1 MSSTE
6 RTPLLPDQDRSTE
19 DGIASEI
26 PQEDQRTIVRLKRWF
41 IRNFIPIL
49 CMAIITVAIVV
60 FAVIAFTVR
69 RPSHNE
75 PGKPGHGHKHNRTH
89 EVCMTP
95 ACIHAS
101 SSILESLTSDDHITP
116 CDDFETFVCGG
127 WRDEHDLRAD
137 QRQLGELSLMDERSS
152 KVLRQLLESDYESD
166 SAHSSF
172 SPAALQGLSASL
184 DKQNFKKMKD
194 AYTACMDET
203 AIAKRGL
210 EPLLQIVKS
219 LQSIYPS
226 SSSNELVSRTKSK
239 ITGPRSNLTEAII
252 YLQELGL
259 SAFIDAGVGA
269 DDKDPDTQVLVVSN
283 PRRIGL
289 RSKEEY
295 QDKDVVKQYTKTIA
309 EMLKLLSDG
318 RIESYESVASGVV
331 ELEKRLSTITP
342 SEEEAND
349 PLHYYNP
356 RTIVELQAM
365 TPSVN
370 FITLLDHFSPTYTP
384 QRAIVMSPHYMS
396 SVNEIID
403 ATSREV
409 IQGYLSWK
417 AIYALSGRLDS
428 QAVEPITKFK
438 DFLQG
443 TSAQPERWRT
453 CVRIMDSDMSW
464 ILGRFFIEKAFSQ
477 KAKEFG
483 DRIIYDIK
491 DEFSARLDDLDWFDK
506 SAAKLAKEKV
516 RNIVQKI
523 GYPDRSPNITDPA
536 VLHKYYADVEISAKS
551 FFENSI
557 SVTKDEVRKSWAKLG
572 KPTDRFEWDMTPST
586 VNAYYNPPGNEIV
599 FPAGIMQV
607 PVFSLD
613 LPEYI
618 SYGAFA
624 SVAGHEL
631 SHAFDSTGR
640 HYDTNGNLTDWW
652 PKDTVKEFEKRAEC
666 FVKQFSEFS
675 VEGPNGERLHVNGR
689 LTLGENIA
697 DAGGVNAAFK
707 AWKKR
712 DAAKPDL
719 LLPGLSDRFTKE
731 QLFFISYGRTW
742 CSKIRPQAAIDR
754 VRTDPHSPA
763 FARVLGTMANAPAF
777 LDAFQCSK
785 RKPRCELW

>member
-1 MSSTE
+1 
-6 RTPLLPDQDRSTE
+6 
-19 DGIASEI
+19 
-26 PQEDQRTIVRLKRWF
+26 
-41 IRNFIPIL
+41 
-49 CMAIITVAIVV
+49 
-60 FAVIAFTVR
+60 
-69 RPSHNE
+69 
-75 PGKPGHGHKHNRTH
+75 
-89 EVCMTP
+89 MTP
-95 ACIHAS
+95 ACIHAA
-101 SSILESLTSDDHITP
+101 SSILESITPDEHVTP

-127 WRDEHDLRAD
+127 WRDQHDLRAD

-152 KVLRQLLESDYESD
+152 KALRNLLESEYDSE
-166 SAHSSF
+166 SAHSTF
-172 SPAALQGLSASL
+172 SPAALEFLTANI
-184 DKQNFKKMKD
+184 DKQNFKKLKD

-203 AIAKRGL
+203 AIAKRGV
-210 EPLLQIVKS
+210 EPLLDIIKQLKTIYS
-219 LQSIYPS
+219 HSPIDNLSI
-226 SSSNELVSRTKSK
+226 TKGK
-239 ITGPRSNLTEAII
+239 NFGPRSNLTEAII
-252 YLQELGL
+252 YLQDLGL
-259 SAFIDAGVGA
+259 PAFIDVGVGA
-269 DDKDPDTQVLVVSN
+269 DDKDPDSQVVVVSN

-295 QDKDVVKQYTKTIA
+295 QDKTVVRHYTDTITA
-309 EMLKLLSDG
+309 MMKLLSKDLS
-318 RIESYESVASGVV
+318 ESSDSVASGIV
-331 ELEKRLSTITP
+331 ELEKRLSAITP
-342 SEEEAND
+342 NEEEAND

-356 RTIVELQAM
+356 RSIVELQAM

-370 FITLLDHFSPTYTP
+370 FISLLDHFSPSYTP
-384 QRAIVMSPHYMS
+384 QRVIVMSPSYMS
-396 SVNEIID
+396 AVNEIID
-403 ATSREV
+403 STPRDV
-409 IQGYLSWK
+409 IQGYLLWK
-417 AIYALSGRLDS
+417 AIYALSGRLDP

-453 CVRIMDSDMSW
+453 CVRIMDSDLSW

-491 DEFSARLDDLDWFDK
+491 DEFSARLDELDWFDK
-506 SAAKLAKEKV
+506 SAAHLAKEKV

-523 GYPDRSPNITDPA
+523 GYPDRSPNITDPS
-536 VLHKYYADVEISAKS
+536 VLHEYYGEVDISPKT

-557 SVTKDEVRKSWAKLG
+557 SVTKDEVRKAWAKLG
-572 KPTDRFEWDMTPST
+572 KPTDRYEWDMTPST

-607 PVFSLD
+607 PVFSLE

-652 PKDTVKEFEKRAEC
+652 PEDTVKEFEKRAEC

-712 DAAKPDL
+712 DLQNPDL
-719 LLPGLSDRFTKE
+719 QLPGLNDRFTKD
-731 QLFFISYGRTW
+731 QLFFVSYGRTW
-742 CSKIRPQAAIDR
+742 CSKIRKEAAIDR
-754 VRTDPHSPA
+754 IRTDPHSPA
-763 FARVLGTMANAPAF
+763 FARILGTMANAPAF
-777 LDAFQCSK
+777 LEAFKCPK
-785 RKPRCELW
+785 KKPRCELW